1 MARTKGSKNK
11 KEVSVKKLEAAIELV
26 TEVGLLA
33 PTPPVVPI
41 PIAPLSVDYPS
52 EGLNDMARKINEIIS
67 RL

>member
-1 MARTKGSKNK
+1 MARPKKVK
-11 KEVSVKKLEAAIELV
+11 KEEIVEAIETPAMV
-26 TEVGLLA
+26 EPAEVQPA
-33 PTPPVVPI
+33 QVVPT